1 MENNATPAMEPF
13 ATEMLADLNRRDV
26 EDREKIKA
34 IQQLI
39 RERGVVRS
47 HIRRQYGLGTWDE
60 GPLDT
65 DLDGCPLT
73 TDEIRKIGDRYRILE
88 EMARRSPGGKIRSMA
103 AARWM
108 SAADLFETH
117 PENVS
122 KGLARHMRGNPAT
135 WHPTGPG
142 EFQLIDTDE
151 TPDQKH
157 DGGRHEEQGGLPE
170 QTQRTLS

>member
-73 TDEIRKIGDRYRILE
+73 MDEIRKIGDRYRILE
-88 EMARRSPGGKIRSMA
+88 EMARRSPGGKIRSIA

-108 SAADLFETH
+108 SAADLFRDSPGERV
-117 PENVS
+117 ERVS
-122 KGLARHMRGNPAT
+122 PAHAGNPAT
-135 WHPTGPG
+135 WHPTEPG

-157 DGGRHEEQGGLPE
+157 DVLRSGMAE
-170 QTQRTLS
+170 